1 MKLQEKV
8 TRTVD
13 SGVMPITLL
22 YDTVRFF
29 DEAPEMKR
37 SFLQINSLELGTLTY
52 RQYRFVAR
60 RTKQGEALVRRH
72 LHGILRAIPQM
83 QQEGRTAAVCV
94 PVYAR
99 TLQSGKL
106 AELLF
111 EAFTLFP
118 QVQPSAVCVEISAD
132 ILFEDVALAH
142 ERIAELHAL
151 GVKVAIGELGDEFCP
166 IFRLTSFQFEYAFL
180 DSYAIEHLLDDNAAQ
195 SVGALV
201 AYLHTMHVRV
211 IAPELTG
218 EAQIKRA
225 RELGC
230 DGYTLLEEGRG
241 AV

>member
-8 TRTVD
+8 EQTVA
-13 SGVMPITLL
+13 SGVVPITLL
-22 YDTVRFF
+22 YDAVRFF
-29 DEAPEMKR
+29 DEAPEMRR

-72 LHGILRAIPQM
+72 LHGVLRAIPQM
-83 QQEGRTAAVCV
+83 LQEQRVSSICV

-118 QVQPSAVCVEISAD
+118 QVDPAMVCVEISAD
-132 ILFEDVALAH
+132 ILFEDVALAR
-142 ERIAELHAL
+142 ERIEDLHAL
-151 GVKVAIGELGDEFCP
+151 GVKVAIGEMGDEFCP
-166 IFRLTSFQFEYAFL
+166 IFRLASFQFEYAFL
-180 DSYAIEHLLDDNAAQ
+180 DTYAIEHLLDDNAEQ

-201 AYLHTMHVRV
+201 AYLHTLQVRV
-211 IAPELTG
+211 IAPELTS
-218 EAQIKRA
+218 EAQIDRA

-230 DGYTLLEEGRG
+230 DGYTLLERG
-241 AV
+241 GSDQ

>member
-8 TRTVD
+8 EQTVV

-22 YDTVRFF
+22 HDTVHFF

-72 LHGILRAIPQM
+72 LHGVLRAIPQM
-83 QQEGRTAAVCV
+83 LQERRLSSVCV

-99 TLQSGKL
+99 TLQSSKL

-118 QVQPSAVCVEISAD
+118 QVKPGMVCVEISAD
-132 ILFEDVALAH
+132 ILFEDIELAR

-166 IFRLTSFQFEYAFL
+166 IFRLASFQFEYAFL
-180 DSYAIEHLLDDNAAQ
+180 DSYAIEHLLDDNAEQ
-195 SVGALV
+195 SIGALV
-201 AYLHTMHVRV
+201 AYLHALQVRV
-211 IAPELTG
+211 IAPELRDHM
-218 EAQIKRA
+218 QISRA

-230 DGYTLLEEGRG
+230 DGYTLLEREGG
-241 AV
+241 AQ